1 MSTALDTELAVE
13 YLMSKETVTY
23 TRLSSLGALHR
34 AVEAGSMPTG
44 AVLASIVKAVLRN
57 LGVGNIRVRREGLVI
72 VGVIATRLGGA
83 FAEHV

>member
-13 YLMSKETVTY
+13 YLMSKETVTN

-44 AVLASIVKAVLRN
+44 DH
-57 LGVGNIRVRREGLVI
+57 VGTFQELPSREAACSHSGSSR
-72 VGVIATRLGGA
+72 APA
-83 FAEHV
+83 D

>member
-13 YLMSKETVTY
+13 YLMSKETVTN

-44 AVLASIVKAVLRN
+44 ARRKTGRRN
-57 LGVGNIRVRREGLVI
+57 HGPRPGIPTQTHREWPVRR
-72 VGVIATRLGGA
+72 R
-83 FAEHV
+83 